1 MSTIETITEP
11 ASPSSPAGAAS
22 PSKLSQLE
30 QLLKQGKVHL
40 QDLRTRLQ
48 EATDERDRLAA
59 QLKERDTSQEA
70 LWAEQAELQRADSE
84 RHERELTELRAKL
97 QEAMAARD
105 EAVAAR
111 NRMSDEMREMESQRT
126 SLEKGLAAAIDEVD
140 ELRSDAERAAALAR
154 EIFEI
159 HHK

>member
-1 MSTIETITEP
+1 MSTIETIIEP
-11 ASPSSPAGAAS
+11 ASPSSPAGAAPS
-22 PSKLSQLE
+22 SKLSQLE

-48 EATDERDRLAA
+48 EATDERDRLAS
-59 QLKERDTSQEA
+59 QLKARDASEEA

-84 RHERELTELRAKL
+84 RHERELAELRTKL
-97 QEAMAARD
+97 QEAVTARD
-105 EAVAAR
+105 QAVA
-111 NRMSDEMREMESQRT
+111 
-126 SLEKGLAAAIDEVD
+126 EVE
-140 ELRSDAERAAALAR
+140 ELRGDAERAAALAR